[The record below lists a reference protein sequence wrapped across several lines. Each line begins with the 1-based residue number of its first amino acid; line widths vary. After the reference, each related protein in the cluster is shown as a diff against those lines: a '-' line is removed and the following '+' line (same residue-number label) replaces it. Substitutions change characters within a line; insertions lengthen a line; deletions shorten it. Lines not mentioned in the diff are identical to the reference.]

1 MNSDGDGIFINMDE
15 INKVKTVA
23 LESFT
28 MEKFRHMCILSG
40 CDYLPSIKG
49 LGLYKAHKYL
59 KRSTNVYKVSYFS
72 SLHSLYKSL
81 CFQLTFIGIQ
91 YHNLFSLIQPCRQS
105 DLM

>member
-59 KRSTNVYKVSYFS
+59 KRSTNVYKVLYCF
-72 SLHSLYKSL
+72 SLHSLFKSFR
-81 CFQLTFIGIQ
+81 FQLTLMGIQ
-91 YHNLFSLIQPCRQS
+91 CLDLFSFFQLCTQS
-105 DLM
+105 D